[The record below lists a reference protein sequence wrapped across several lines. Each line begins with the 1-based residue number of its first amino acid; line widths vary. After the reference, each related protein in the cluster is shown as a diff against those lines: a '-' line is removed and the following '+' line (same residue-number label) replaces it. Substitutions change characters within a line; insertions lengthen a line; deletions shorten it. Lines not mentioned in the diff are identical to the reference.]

1 IGGAPG
7 LKINTKMKYANIFRR
22 LKRILL
28 NSGYRVIL
36 TDRFI
41 RRKGGL
47 ARGSKGY
54 ILPDDLTIF
63 INKTIGVNDRVV
75 TLIHE
80 LLHEVYPAWQEQQ
93 VDRTSKRIFNHL
105 TVPQLG
111 FLQFFVMLPGEI
123 KAMLKSN
130 QLSPA
135 R

>member
-1 IGGAPG
+1 
-7 LKINTKMKYANIFRR
+7 MKYSSIFSR
-22 LKRILL
+22 LKKILL
-28 NSGYRVIL
+28 DSGYQVIL

-54 ILPDDLTIF
+54 ILPDDLKIF

-80 LLHEVYPAWQEQQ
+80 LLHEAYPGWQEQQ
-93 VDRTSKRIFNHL
+93 VDRTSKRIFNRL

-130 QLSPA
+130 QLSAA

>member
-1 IGGAPG
+1 
-7 LKINTKMKYANIFRR
+7 MKYPSIFRH
-22 LKRILL
+22 LKKTLL

-36 TDRFI
+36 TDRFA
-41 RRKGGL
+41 RRHGGL

-75 TLIHE
+75 TLVHE
-80 LLHEVYPAWQEQQ
+80 LLHEIYPEWQEQR
-93 VDRTSKRIFNHL
+93 VDRASKRIFNHL

-111 FLQFFVMLPGEI
+111 FLQFFVMLPTEI

-130 QLSPA
+130 QLSPTC
-135 R
+135 